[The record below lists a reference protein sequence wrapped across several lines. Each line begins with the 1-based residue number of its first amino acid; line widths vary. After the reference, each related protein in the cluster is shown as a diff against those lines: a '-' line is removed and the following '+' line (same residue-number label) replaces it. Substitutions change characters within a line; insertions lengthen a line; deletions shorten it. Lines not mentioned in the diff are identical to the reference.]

1 MISAALAILE
11 TEEERSE
18 LSQIYEHNIKIFYSI
33 AFSKLHNQQDTEDAI
48 QDAFLAIAKNPKP
61 FFSVSADKRVSYINV
76 VIRNSAIKIWNKK
89 RKIAENEIELDE
101 SILDEQISNEEKV
114 LSDFSCNQI
123 LKFIGTMP
131 EGVRA
136 AVYLKLD
143 LGLANS
149 DIANTLGISEEATR
163 KRIAR
168 AINQIKRYMEDL
180 RDE

>member
-89 RKIAENEIELDE
+89 HKIAENEIELNE

-114 LSDFSCNQI
+114 LSDFSCKQI

-136 AVYLKLD
+136 AVFLKLD